1 MGKTSYDADMPK
13 EKPEL
18 SDAMRKKIQGKTFEK
33 NPIKGTKF
41 TIAISSAKGGVGKST
56 FATNLA
62 LALSKSGCKVGLL
75 DADIYGPSLPKLF
88 SINEKP
94 KSDKQNLIPIM
105 KYEIQCMSIGFLTE
119 EQTPM
124 IWRGPMVTSAIKTF
138 TQKVDWKDLDF
149 IIVDMPPGTGD
160 TQLTFSQEIKM
171 DGVIIVST
179 PQEIA
184 LQDVKRG
191 IRMFDKL
198 GVKIIGLVD
207 NMSYFKGDDGKKYPI
222 FGEGGVKKTA
232 EDFSKEFLGEIPID
246 PEVGK
251 QGDLGKP
258 IVESDPEH
266 EISKIYL
273 NFANKIKSTYL

>member
-1 MGKTSYDADMPK
+1 MDDKKVGSNDTIR
-13 EKPEL
+13 
-18 SDAMRKKIQGKTFEK
+18 RKNFQK

-62 LALSKSGCKVGLL
+62 LALKKTGCKVGLL

-94 KSDKQNLIPIM
+94 ESDGQTLKPII
-105 KYEIQCMSIGFLTE
+105 KYDIQCMSIGFLTD

-138 TQKVDWKDLDF
+138 TQKVSWKDLDF

-160 TQLTFSQEIKM
+160 TQLTFAQEI
-171 DGVIIVST
+171 DVNAAIIVST

-191 IRMFDKL
+191 IKMFDKL
-198 GVKIIGLVD
+198 KVKILGLVD
-207 NMSYFKGDDGKKYPI
+207 NMSYFVGDDGKRYSI
-222 FGEGGVKKTA
+222 FGEGGVKRTA
-232 EDFSKEFLGEIPID
+232 KEFGKEFLGEIPIN

-251 QGDLGKP
+251 LGDSGTP
-258 IVESDPEH
+258 IVESNPNH

-273 NFANKIKSTYL
+273 NFAEKIKSTYL

>member
-1 MGKTSYDADMPK
+1 MSDKKVG
-13 EKPEL
+13 L
-18 SDAMRKKIQGKTFEK
+18 SDTMRAKTEPKTFK
-33 NPIKGTKF
+33 RKPIPGTKF

-62 LALSKSGCKVGLL
+62 LALKKVGCKVGIL

-94 KSDKQNLIPIM
+94 DSDGQILKPII
-105 KYEIQCMSIGFLTE
+105 KYDIQCMSIGFLTD

-138 TQKVDWKDLDF
+138 TQKVGWKNLDF

-160 TQLTFSQEIKM
+160 TQLTFAQEIKV
-171 DGVIIVST
+171 DGAIIVST

-184 LQDVKRG
+184 LQDVIRG
-191 IRMFDKL
+191 IKMFDKL
-198 GVKIIGLVD
+198 GVKILGLVD
-207 NMSYFKGDDGKKYPI
+207 NMSYFKADDGKKYKI

-232 EDFSKEFLGEIPID
+232 EKFEKEFLGEISIN

-251 QGDLGKP
+251 NGDEGKP
-258 IVESDPEH
+258 IVEANSEH

-273 NFANKIKSTYL
+273 DFAEKIKSTYL

>member
-1 MGKTSYDADMPK
+1 MRPK
-13 EKPEL
+13 
-18 SDAMRKKIQGKTFEK
+18 SFEK

-56 FATNLA
+56 FATNIA
-62 LALSKSGCKVGLL
+62 LALKNLNCKIGIL

-94 KSDKQNLIPIM
+94 KSDGTNLIPID
-105 KYEIQCMSIGFLTE
+105 KYGIQCMSIGFLTE

-138 TQKVDWKDLDF
+138 TNKVLWKDLDF

-160 TQLTFSQEIKM
+160 TQLTFSQEISL

-179 PQEIA
+179 PQELA

-191 IRMFDKL
+191 IKMFDKL

-207 NMSYFKGDDGKKYPI
+207 NMSYFLSEDKKKYPI

-232 EDFSKEFLGEIPID
+232 EEFGKEFYGEIPIN
-246 PEVGK
+246 PAVGK
-251 QGDLGKP
+251 FGDMGKP
-258 IVESDPEH
+258 IVENQIDH
-266 EISKIYL
+266 
-273 NFANKIKSTYL
+273 